1 MIVVDTSVWIAA
13 LRGSDGAEAATLR
26 GLLDADEVALPVPVR
41 SELLMGASGVTRKQ
55 LAERLGALTVLYPTD
70 DTWRT
75 LDSWT
80 ERASRSGHTFSVV
93 DLMVAILASDV
104 DALIWSLDKDFERL
118 EKLKLVR
125 LYG

>member
-1 MIVVDTSVWIAA
+1 VWISA
-13 LRGSDGAEAATLR
+13 LRDPHAAEAGVLR
-26 GLLDADEVALPVPVR
+26 GLLDADEVALPILVR
-41 SELLMGASGVTRKQ
+41 SELLMGVSGATRKH
-55 LAERLGALTVLYPTD
+55 LTDRLSALSVLYPTD
-70 DTWRT
+70 ETWLT

-93 DLMVAILASDV
+93 DLMVGILASDV
-104 DALIWSLDKDFERL
+104 GALVWSLDKDFERL